1 MMHKIKF
8 YSSKLLLKL
17 EERPLATLLIISFVL
32 RLIHFLINRPLWW
45 DSHIYVGMGKYI
57 FSSGE
62 LGWWEAFRPLLHPF
76 LLGLSWK
83 IGLDPLV
90 VGKLLDLFFS
100 LLVIYLTYKIGM
112 LIFDQ
117 KTAFY
122 GALLLSST
130 PLFLRFSGLIMSEP
144 LAMALSLA
152 GIYLIFLVL
161 INPNEGYNHNS
172 NYNSNY
178 NSSISEFHSFYFFS
192 RTTAKLFLAGI
203 FLGLS
208 FLAKFPQGAFF
219 MAVILAFI
227 FEAVFYI
234 NHQRKFLWLFW
245 KNTFVKIILL
255 SLGFFITVLPFFI
268 FNYLKYHDA
277 LYPLKTGNW
286 IVGTATWH
294 YGSGWTYY
302 FKEVFLAYPLL
313 LFFFPY
319 LYIFFKDIINSRKEL
334 ISQRKELISQ
344 RKELISQRKE
354 LIDHKKLNN
363 FEEDTVESKEG
374 LAKSNPKSIESKAK
388 SAGLTSQLSFT
399 AQLIIVLTIIITIA
413 YFIYV
418 PRKEA
423 RYLVT
428 ILPLLSLCS
437 VVLIKKVSEKLI
449 SRTTSVLRGNS
460 FLFLCVLLAIL
471 PLIVFFSYSESTI
484 PDKEIISE
492 LKELNITK
500 TIISS
505 NPFFLS
511 YFDQPTVLLAGIDYA
526 SPIYQTI
533 LKNKDNY
540 SLIYLSFCDLPC
552 APEDKSCLQ
561 KQKDLINLIA
571 LQNKEVLK
579 GSYQLDSEKVLCE
592 YSLFIP
598 N

>member
-1 MMHKIKF
+1 MQIGNTNHFLDRNMIQKIKF
-8 YSSKLLLKL
+8 YFTTFLTRLEQRPLLSLLLIS
-17 EERPLATLLIISFVL
+17 LLL

-45 DSHIYVGMGKYI
+45 DSHIYIGMGKYI

-83 IGLDPLV
+83 IGFDPLIA
-90 VGKLLDLFFS
+90 GKLLDLFFS
-100 LLVIYLTYKIGM
+100 LLVIYLTYKIGL

-152 GIYLIFLVL
+152 GIYLIFLVI
-161 INPNEGYNHNS
+161 INPNDGY
-172 NYNSNY
+172 NYNSNH
-178 NSSISEFHSFYFFS
+178 NSSISKFQSFHFFS

-208 FLAKFPQGAFF
+208 FLAKFPQGAFI

-227 FEAVFYI
+227 LEAVFYI
-234 NHQRKFLWLFW
+234 NHSRKFLWLFW
-245 KNTFVKIILL
+245 KNTSIKIISL

-268 FNYLKYHDA
+268 FNYLKYYDA

-286 IVGTATWH
+286 IVGTATWL

-319 LYIFFKDIINSRKEL
+319 LYLFFKDIIPSRKEL
-334 ISQRKELISQ
+334 IN
-344 RKELISQRKE
+344 
-354 LIDHKKLNN
+354 HKKLNN
-363 FEEDTVESKEG
+363 FEEDTVESKEE

-437 VVLIKKVSEKLI
+437 IVLIKRVYEKLI
-449 SRTTSVLRGNS
+449 SKTTSVLRSNS
-460 FLFLCVLLAIL
+460 FLFLCVLLALL

-492 LKELNITK
+492 LKELNITEI
-500 TIISS
+500 IISS

-511 YFDQPTVLLAGIDYA
+511 YFDQPIVLLAGIDYA

-561 KQKDLINLIA
+561 KQKDLINLIV
-571 LQNKEVLK
+571 LRNKEIIK
-579 GSYQLDSEKVLCE
+579 GSYQLRNQDSSCE
-592 YSLFIP
+592 YSLYVP